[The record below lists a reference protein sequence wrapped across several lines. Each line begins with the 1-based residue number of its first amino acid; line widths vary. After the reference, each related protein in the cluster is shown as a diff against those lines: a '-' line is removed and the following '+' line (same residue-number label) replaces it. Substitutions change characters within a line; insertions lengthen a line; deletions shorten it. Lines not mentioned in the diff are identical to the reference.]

1 MDCRRLLVVG
11 KDCGVT
17 RRPET
22 DIARPVVAWL
32 AAQGWTV
39 YQEVE
44 HSGRVADIVATLG
57 PLLWVIECK
66 AQLGLAVLGQALG
79 WQYRAHLV
87 SVAGPALPQRSAEIA
102 FHALLVAR
110 GIGCLIVR
118 GGGLRVDE
126 HRRPDLTRRLVP
138 GLRAALRPEHQTWAE
153 AGNASSSRYTP
164 WRATVDAVERYV
176 VEHPGATLREV
187 LGAVQTHYSSDK
199 VARATIAAQIR
210 SGLIAGLRC
219 EAAGRELRVWT
230 RERAA

>member
-1 MDCRRLLVVG
+1 M
-11 KDCGVT
+11 T

-32 AAQGWTV
+32 QAQGWTV
-39 YQEVE
+39 YQEVQ
-44 HSGRVADIVATLG
+44 HAGRVADIVATLG
-57 PLLWVIECK
+57 PLTWVVECK

-87 SVAGPALPQRSAEIA
+87 SVAGPALPQRAARDA
-102 FHALLVAR
+102 FHALLVDRA
-110 GIGCLIVR
+110 IGCLLVFDDGR
-118 GGGLRVDE
+118 YGSLGVQE
-126 HRRPDLTRRLVP
+126 HHRPGLTRRLVP
-138 GLRAALRPEHQTWAE
+138 GLRAALRPGHQTWAE

-176 VEHPGATLREV
+176 AEHPGATLREV

-219 EAAGRELRVWT
+219 EVAGRELRVWT